1 MNRIISLSVEDMYIK
16 YTGEAFGATGSH
28 NAVTLR
34 MTFGPAWEGT
44 AKTAYFT
51 DALGNASVALVLGL
65 DTLVDGAYEVD
76 VPSEALKTAGVATIT
91 IKGVLVSGEITTKAI
106 TTAAGHFRVLDSELP
121 DSAGNA
127 GTITPSDKDQLQ
139 AEIAGME
146 TLFTTAKAAAEAA
159 AANAKVSETN
169 AKASETAAASSASSA
184 EASKTAAAENAAT
197 VTAQASAADASA
209 AKAATSQ
216 KAAHAAETNAKASE
230 TAAKAAQIGAETA
243 ESNAKDSA
251 EATAADAQASQTAA
265 STATGAASTASTA
278 AEAAS
283 GSASQARAA
292 ATAAAGSAA
301 GAEAASKTAQSWAV
315 GGTNT
320 RPGEDTD
327 NAKYWAKQAEAV
339 VGGDFATKVE
349 AQGYVT
355 AHNQSADAHADIRKA
370 LNGKEASGTA
380 AAAVTAHNKDTAA
393 HQDIRNALAGK
404 EAAGAAATVQSN
416 LTAHAGNTTV
426 HVTAAQKT
434 TWDGKA
440 ERKHASQHGKDGA
453 DPITPTAIGAVGYDA
468 PQSLTDA
475 QKSQARG
482 NINAAPGGF
491 GLGDDA
497 TLISADTD
505 LNSITKNG
513 WYQFSG
519 NPINSP
525 TNDQDGWGGAY
536 SYMEVSAR
544 NSQNLTQTIFCS
556 NSASYMGCKIKR
568 ARIANTWYP
577 WEWINPPMSLNT
589 EYRTTERYLGKPVYV
604 KLLNCGTIPA
614 QGTHKDLVISPDV
627 NSIISVSAYSSMR
640 GNTLPY
646 YDANGVRYSIT
657 GSGTTVMIWNYSESL
672 MDTDVR
678 ALIKYTKTTD

>member
-34 MTFGPAWEGT
+34 MTFGPAWDGT

-51 DALGNASVALVLGL
+51 DALGNTSVALVLGL

-91 IKGVLVSGEITTKAI
+91 IKGVLVSGETTTKAI

-146 TLFTTAKAAAEAA
+146 ALFTTAKAAAEAA

-169 AKASETAAASSASSA
+169 AKTSETAAASSASSA
-184 EASKTAAAENAAT
+184 EASKTAAAESAT
-197 VTAQASAADASA
+197 TATAQASAADASA
-209 AKAATSQ
+209 AKSAASQ
-216 KAAHAAETNAKASE
+216 KAAQAAETNAKASE
-230 TAAKAAQIGAETA
+230 KAAKAAQTRAETA

-283 GSASQARAA
+283 GSASQASAA
-292 ATAAAGSAA
+292 ATAAAKSAA
-301 GAEAASKTAQSWAV
+301 SVAGINKTAESWAV
-315 GGTNT
+315 GGTGT

-327 NAKYWAKQAEAV
+327 NAKYWANQAQAV

-355 AHNQSADAHADIRKA
+355 AHNQSADAHSDIRKA
-370 LNGKEASGTA
+370 LN
-380 AAAVTAHNKDTAA
+380 
-393 HQDIRNALAGK
+393 GK

-426 HVTAAQKT
+426 HVTSAEKKM
-434 TWDGKA
+434 WDGKA
-440 ERKHASQHGKDGA
+440 AGKHASQHKTGGS
-453 DPITPTAIGAVGYDA
+453 DPITPSAIGAIASTAKGTAGGVASLGADGKVPASQLPEISSVKTYTATIGTTWVEDSNTGVKTQNVAIPGVLSSHTAKVDHVYTGTAASPDYAAFVEAENQYLNCITNGYAETYNGGIKFTIFGDA
-468 PQSLTDA
+468 NTV
-475 QKSQARG
+475 
-482 NINAAPGGF
+482 
-491 GLGDDA
+491 
-497 TLISADTD
+497 
-505 LNSITKNG
+505 SI
-513 WYQFSG
+513 
-519 NPINSP
+519 PIIV
-525 TNDQDGWGGAY
+525 
-536 SYMEVSAR
+536 EVS
-544 NSQNLTQTIFCS
+544 
-556 NSASYMGCKIKR
+556 
-568 ARIANTWYP
+568 
-577 WEWINPPMSLNT
+577 
-589 EYRTTERYLGKPVYV
+589 
-604 KLLNCGTIPA
+604 
-614 QGTHKDLVISPDV
+614 
-627 NSIISVSAYSSMR
+627 
-640 GNTLPY
+640 
-646 YDANGVRYSIT
+646 
-657 GSGTTVMIWNYSESL
+657 
-672 MDTDVR
+672 
-678 ALIKYTKTTD
+678 